1 MSTLDLIIDFLT
13 KHWEGLASILL
24 SVVSIGIAICS
35 ARSTSKDASRQIAS
49 VKELGEI
56 QAEASLLSLDM
67 EIQKVEARLQQ
78 KRNEHNETRA
88 LRIQEEI
95 EEMNRKASGINWPP
109 RPNFS
114 AITKS
119 KEDKLED
126 DIKYLTDLKTRLSNI
141 RRRMMKY
148 KKEEGRI

>member
-56 QAEASLLSLDM
+56 QTEASLLSLDM
-67 EIQKVEARLQQ
+67 ELQKVEAQLYQ
-78 KRNEHNETRA
+78 KRKDYNEIRGERMKFE
-88 LRIQEEI
+88 LEEL
-95 EEMNRKASGINWPP
+95 NHKASGFNWPAK
-109 RPNFS
+109 PNTS
-114 AITKS
+114 VILKDRES
-119 KEDKLED
+119 KLED

>member
-24 SVVSIGIAICS
+24 SAVSIGIAICS
-35 ARSTSKDASRQIAS
+35 ARSTSKDASRQISS

-67 EIQKVEARLQQ
+67 EIQKVEAQLQQ

-95 EEMNRKASGINWPP
+95 EEMNRKASGINWSM

-119 KEDKLED
+119 KEDKLRD

-141 RRRMMKY
+141 RQRMMKY
-148 KKEEGRI
+148 RKEEKKV